1 MQDTLPTQSQSA
13 RIAEVL
19 VGIGAVRITTAQP
32 FIYTSGWASP
42 VYIDTRLLMSDVAL
56 RREVMD
62 IAAASLAPLVQ
73 RQGINALV
81 GAESSGI
88 ALAAWLAERLE
99 LPMLYLRKR
108 PLGWGNA
115 ARLEGA
121 LPANPVL
128 LHVDDETTDA
138 RSKVAAAQALRGT
151 GARIDDCLVAIDYAI
166 YPQTREV
173 LGQQSVLMHAL
184 AQWRHVHEALLA
196 SGNLKEEQV
205 RTLAAFTAAPVQW
218 SIEHGGVGA

>member
-1 MQDTLPTQSQSA
+1 MQDTLPNPQESA

-19 VGIGAVRITTAQP
+19 VAIGAVSITTAQP

-42 VYIDTRLLMSDVAL
+42 VYIDTRLLMSDVTL

-62 IAAASLAPLVQ
+62 IAAASLAPLVRQ
-73 RQGINALV
+73 RGINALV

-88 ALAAWLAERLE
+88 AMAAWLAERLD

-108 PLGWGNA
+108 PLGWGSA

-121 LPANPVL
+121 LPQNPVL
-128 LHVDDETTDA
+128 LHVDDVTTDA

-151 GARIDDCLVAIDYAI
+151 GAKIDDCLVAVDYAI
-166 YPQTREV
+166 YPQTREA
-173 LGQQSVLMHAL
+173 LAQQSVLMHAL
-184 AQWRHVHEALLA
+184 VHWQHVHEALAA
-196 SGNLKEEQV
+196 SGNLGEEQV

-218 SIEHGGVGA
+218 SLEHGGVGA

>member
-1 MQDTLPTQSQSA
+1 MQDTLPNPQGSA

-19 VGIGAVRITTAQP
+19 VAIGAVSITTAQP

-62 IAAASLAPLVQ
+62 IAAASLAPLV
-73 RQGINALV
+73 RRRGINALV

-88 ALAAWLAERLE
+88 AMAAWLAERLD

-108 PLGWGNA
+108 PLGWGSA
-115 ARLEGA
+115 ARLEGT
-121 LPANPVL
+121 LPQNPVL
-128 LHVDDETTDA
+128 LHVDDVTTDA

-151 GARIDDCLVAIDYAI
+151 GAKIDDCLVAVDYAI
-166 YPQTREV
+166 YPQTREA
-173 LGQQSVLMHAL
+173 LAQQSVLMHAL
-184 AQWRHVHEALLA
+184 VHWQHVHEALAA
-196 SGNLKEEQV
+196 SGDLDEEQV

-218 SIEHGGVGA
+218 SLEHGGVGA

>member
-1 MQDTLPTQSQSA
+1 MQATLPSPQQSA

-19 VGIGAVRITTAQP
+19 VSIGAVSITTAQP

-62 IAAASLAPLVQ
+62 IAAASLAPLVRQ
-73 RQGINALV
+73 RGINALV

-88 ALAAWLAERLE
+88 AMAAWLSERLD

-108 PLGWGNA
+108 PLGWGSA

-121 LPANPVL
+121 LPQNPVL
-128 LHVDDETTDA
+128 LHVDDVTTDA
-138 RSKVAAAQALRGT
+138 RSKVAAAQALRGI
-151 GARIDDCLVAIDYAI
+151 GARIDDCLVAVDYAI

-173 LGQQSVLMHAL
+173 LVQQSVLMHAL
-184 AQWRHVHEALLA
+184 VHWQHVHEALIA
-196 SGNLKEEQV
+196 SGSLNEEQV

-218 SIEHGGVGA
+218 SLEHGGVGA